1 LGAMTWLEGVPELL
15 AKLQA
20 CKLELCVITNGH
32 EDVQYPKLRAV
43 RAQELFQHIIVGG
56 DEVREGRKEKPDPA
70 IFRKACQLT
79 GVCPTEAIHVGD
91 SLASDVE
98 GARQAGLRA
107 AVWINC
113 AGTALP
119 KDVPKPDFDLR
130 AVTELP
136 SVLRQMGCDTSEGA
150 EALTLALS
158 GDAANA
164 RREGRRRVGGDFTRL
179 QAILTDLPKHVLA
192 ADGLASAEGAVLGGS
207 ARDLIDD
214 ARVIFGFPPAG
225 RYPSYDSYGCGHS
238 LGGTV
243 MHELACRFEEEPA
256 YAFTTV
262 DFYSHR
268 VAGDLIGASRGGS
281 PPAAPGAKAKAGLE
295 ELSSPTRRVFT
306 DDPPATAASA
316 ETGTDSP
323 RSKAAP
329 CEGATAQPSTRAA
342 SPEPQGAPS
351 WEVRLAAAHSA
362 GEQARRLLDGRRVGP
377 AIARV
382 TDRPN
387 QIWALLRSRTG
398 VVYDPVPIGRWAELS
413 ASCLGPDS
421 ADWPVFT
428 GGRPIEKL
436 APTLLVQ
443 SSLDKP
449 LTVTEVL
456 LAAGIQYAQC
466 GAAYTANY
474 ISVGL
479 ITDGAPSVAILI
491 WLDEDSDSLIL
502 AVPHSVLL
510 RTDTDIPSETVQVS
524 VAARDPKD
532 FTQSIYVD
540 NKEAWVTRLELL
552 KGGPTLAAEVFQIFT
567 AAPEVDFNFFEE
579 TTGLPCM
586 PRARALVE
594 AADAMFEEAPV
605 LSRAPAGESSF
616 EAHVPCRAQLEL
628 EPSRPPDET
637 ECTEEEEFVEATCG
651 STAQAAR
658 SQPKSTLARQV
669 ESLEEGQAQILQILH
684 RLQPPPPPPLGRA
697 QILQM
702 LQNLQ
707 APPPQPMVLGSV
719 YHVSLGPGTGPAAT
733 LGGGDE
739 ATRGTRPDRFE
750 DPPSRQRAE
759 RHERGDG
766 EEEENGM
773 GELIRVFVREMRA
786 GATSG
791 AATDEQ
797 PHTVGGAT
805 GAAAASSAAKRLRQ
819 QGASGHDS
827 SRSNRSVVASPAK
840 VQKLDITSKPRNP
853 SLVDN
858 GKVPPPLERKAAKRK
873 PAGFDEAHLHRPLQT
888 NLQEPSPWFP
898 WLQHVPPRLRTRLRW
913 KTSHEIDRNGG
924 GPMCRTW
931 TIRLW
936 IPKEGGGVPL
946 RGRTEATL
954 WGLPTLTES
963 QRIKCDDDSMLMLRQ
978 LYLTSLA
985 RMGMGSPQSS
995 SFFEHPADPAKHG
1008 PVPGAEFCSACWVTK
1023 AIIAW
1028 SKELLLKFL
1037 EYDQCMLDL
1046 CLDWDKTYCNHAD
1059 RRRGSKVASSEEL
1072 SRYPW
1077 CMMKGLA
1084 RAVAAKQNANSV
1096 LESIFQ
1102 ESEIPSSA
1110 SHRPKVAVSHAA
1122 SSQSSKGA
1130 TGPEETEQEETLQTG
1145 FKRRPPRDGGGKP
1158 SPGRR
1163 APPKRALTALATVGA
1178 AIMNAQLMCKGSW
1191 EIEEGQPFYLDL
1203 MTHTARRANHIDSE
1217 YPQEI
1222 KFGVPLGMDEETLCS
1237 PGVCPTKEELKGQ
1250 PPEMEDPP
1258 PACSMDSYSS
1268 AALREDTIEATFV
1281 EED

>member
-1 LGAMTWLEGVPELL
+1 MTWLEGVPELL
-15 AKLQA
+15 GVLQA

-119 KDVPKPDFDLR
+119 KDVPKPDFELR

-136 SVLRQMGCDTSEGA
+136 SVLRQMGFSLSSSAQHRKRRSGA

-207 ARDLIDD
+207 
-214 ARVIFGFPPAG
+214 VG
-225 RYPSYDSYGCGHS
+225 YDSYGCGHS

-262 DFYSHR
+262 DVFNAGFYSHR
-268 VAGDLIGASRGGS
+268 VAGDLVSCFHEPLVEIGASRGTGYTGTAINFRRLTKQPENKQEDFECVTS
-281 PPAAPGAKAKAGLE
+281 STVANGG
-295 ELSSPTRRVFT
+295 SPTRRVFT

-398 VVYDPVPIGRWAELS
+398 VVYDPVPIGPMA
-413 ASCLGPDS
+413 AAG
-421 ADWPVFT
+421 
-428 GGRPIEKL
+428 
-436 APTLLVQ
+436 

-502 AVPHSVLL
+502 AVPYSVLL

-616 EAHVPCRAQLEL
+616 E
-628 EPSRPPDET
+628 ET

-669 ESLEEGQAQILQILH
+669 DSLEEGQAQILQILH

-773 GELIRVFVREMRA
+773 DELIRVFVREMRA

-791 AATDEQ
+791 GSVAPTPKAC
-797 PHTVGGAT
+797 
-805 GAAAASSAAKRLRQ
+805 SSAR
-819 QGASGHDS
+819 
-827 SRSNRSVVASPAK
+827 
-840 VQKLDITSKPRNP
+840 TST
-853 SLVDN
+853 
-858 GKVPPPLERKAAKRK
+858 
-873 PAGFDEAHLHRPLQT
+873 F
-888 NLQEPSPWFP
+888 
-898 WLQHVPPRLRTRLRW
+898 
-913 KTSHEIDRNGG
+913 
-924 GPMCRTW
+924 
-931 TIRLW
+931 
-936 IPKEGGGVPL
+936 
-946 RGRTEATL
+946 
-954 WGLPTLTES
+954 
-963 QRIKCDDDSMLMLRQ
+963 
-978 LYLTSLA
+978 
-985 RMGMGSPQSS
+985 
-995 SFFEHPADPAKHG
+995 
-1008 PVPGAEFCSACWVTK
+1008 
-1023 AIIAW
+1023 
-1028 SKELLLKFL
+1028 
-1037 EYDQCMLDL
+1037 
-1046 CLDWDKTYCNHAD
+1046 
-1059 RRRGSKVASSEEL
+1059 
-1072 SRYPW
+1072 
-1077 CMMKGLA
+1077 
-1084 RAVAAKQNANSV
+1084 
-1096 LESIFQ
+1096 
-1102 ESEIPSSA
+1102 
-1110 SHRPKVAVSHAA
+1110 
-1122 SSQSSKGA
+1122 
-1130 TGPEETEQEETLQTG
+1130 
-1145 FKRRPPRDGGGKP
+1145 
-1158 SPGRR
+1158 
-1163 APPKRALTALATVGA
+1163 ALAPATA
-1178 AIMNAQLMCKGSW
+1178 A
-1191 EIEEGQPFYLDL
+1191 DL
-1203 MTHTARRANHIDSE
+1203 TTA
-1217 YPQEI
+1217 
-1222 KFGVPLGMDEETLCS
+1222 
-1237 PGVCPTKEELKGQ
+1237 
-1250 PPEMEDPP
+1250 
-1258 PACSMDSYSS
+1258 
-1268 AALREDTIEATFV
+1268 
-1281 EED
+1281 